1 MVMELD
7 EPEEALRKK
16 IRRRFR
22 DYISSAPTRG
32 ISVRPSAPE
41 ERGREFHSALAA
53 AGRRKG
59 LPVRGRRH
67 FESLWKEYLRDDQG
81 VLLIAQHNG
90 TVVGG
95 LLGTRLGKTAYMLYV
110 TQRDRPDGDPLHQGP
125 VLYWEFVR
133 WAKSRGCERIDWGGV
148 GTHYPPREDDPGY
161 GVYLFKRGFNSQLC
175 YMTGYYDRIF
185 SKRLYLAFRSLE
197 RSSSAVAWTARAK
210 LNDAVLLFDDVV
222 DSGGRKLRQFKVS
235 VSHRGLWTTVYWAA
249 FGFLK
254 PNRFVVFSR
263 SLSRAAP
270 QPAEKELAL
279 ELWPSARL
287 KEWRRHRSGL
297 STEFFQNEI
306 DGVEN
311 CVVAREGDEIAGLI
325 WIYYPGDK
333 SRLFQLRDGEAELN
347 QGYVLPRYR
356 GRGVFRKVI
365 AFACD
370 TLAKQGYRTAYAMVH
385 SSNVPSL
392 KAFEG
397 AGFHRQGRV
406 RHFLA
411 WRPRFRTAR
420 HADASS
426 VS

>member
-1 MVMELD
+1 
-7 EPEEALRKK
+7 
-16 IRRRFR
+16 
-22 DYISSAPTRG
+22 
-32 ISVRPSAPE
+32 
-41 ERGREFHSALAA
+41 
-53 AGRRKG
+53 
-59 LPVRGRRH
+59 
-67 FESLWKEYLRDDQG
+67 
-81 VLLIAQHNG
+81 
-90 TVVGG
+90 
-95 LLGTRLGKTAYMLYV
+95 
-110 TQRDRPDGDPLHQGP
+110 
-125 VLYWEFVR
+125 
-133 WAKSRGCERIDWGGV
+133 
-148 GTHYPPREDDPGY
+148 
-161 GVYLFKRGFNSQLC
+161 VYLFKRGFNSELC
-175 YMTGYYDRIF
+175 YMTGYYDRVF
-185 SKRLYLAFRSLE
+185 SRRLYKGFRSLE
-197 RSSSAVAWTARAK
+197 RSSSAVAWTVRAK
-210 LNDAVLLFDDVV
+210 LNDAVLLVDDIV
-222 DSGGRKLRQFKVS
+222 DSGERKLRQFRVS
-235 VSHRGLWTTVYWAA
+235 VSHRGLWTTLYWAA

-254 PNRFVVFSR
+254 PNRFVVLARNLAKPSP
-263 SLSRAAP
+263 RAA
-270 QPAEKELAL
+270 EDGLVL

-287 KEWRRHRSGL
+287 NEWRRQRPRL
-297 STEFFQNEI
+297 STEFFQNDI

-311 CVVAREGDEIAGLI
+311 CVVARDGDEIAGLI

-365 AFACD
+365 AFACE

-385 SSNVPSL
+385 WTNVPSL